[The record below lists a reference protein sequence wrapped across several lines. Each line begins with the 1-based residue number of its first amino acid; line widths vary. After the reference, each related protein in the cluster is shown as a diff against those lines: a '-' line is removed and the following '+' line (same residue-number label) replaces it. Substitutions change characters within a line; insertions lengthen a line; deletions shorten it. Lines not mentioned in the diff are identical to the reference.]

1 MQQHQSIIESDRLAT
16 YEGLLEQ
23 RVVLPTEEGLKE
35 SFAVFKFLIDTDE
48 GEKLLCDFGVT
59 FLQNEFGKK

>member
-1 MQQHQSIIESDRLAT
+1 MKDEAISSLCLA
-16 YEGLLEQ
+16 EPKAVSCSVG
-23 RVVLPTEEGLKE
+23 EGLKE

-48 GEKLLCDFGVT
+48 GEKLLCDFGVN